1 MLLGYAAVLC
11 RSAMLPDHSARL
23 RYMVMLQYHLQ
34 GSAAMLHAMMLHAAM
49 LHAAMLGAAMLR
61 AAMLCAAMLGVLG
74 RPSCLNSLSPLLS
87 VKYLF
92 T

>member
-61 AAMLCAAMLGVLG
+61 AAMLGVLG